1 MGEISEGQGT
11 GAVVEG
17 NEKPLLQ
24 VVGSW
29 VFPSTHASPMAWDQP
44 SLGFLPKEDTEWPLT
59 AFRHRHRRVTV
70 KVGH

>member
-29 VFPSTHASPMAWDQP
+29 VFPSTHTSPMAWDQL
-44 SLGFLPKEDTEWPLT
+44 SLGFLPKEIPN
-59 AFRHRHRRVTV
+59 
-70 KVGH
+70 GH